1 VYFFYPNEMTRSFSV
16 LFEKQISSVLN
27 SLFNPGGGGW
37 YEELKLILGDLE
49 QQKNQLL
56 HSGSSS
62 SRDTIWE

>member
-1 VYFFYPNEMTRSFSV
+1 MTRSFSV

-27 SLFNPGGGGW
+27 SLFNPGGGW

>member
-1 VYFFYPNEMTRSFSV
+1 MTRSFFV

-27 SLFNPGGGGW
+27 SLLNPGGW